1 MTTKAKILKTIR
13 EYCVNCSGGVRE
25 EVARC
30 TVTKCELCEYRMGKD
45 PHPARSGPKTMPWL
59 KKNSETEE
67 EIEGVSK

>member
-30 TVTKCELCEYRMGKD
+30 TVTNCELYEYRMGKD
-45 PHPARSGPKTMPWL
+45 PRPARKGPKCFPVQ
-59 KKNSETEE
+59 KKNVEE
-67 EIEGVSK
+67 VKK